1 MARDVGFDTMMFS
14 RMDIEE
20 KYYVRNHTRQF
31 SVWRPHEENFG
42 KQKDILSLVIDQ
54 GATLGAYCWPAG
66 FWADM
71 NYEIDAPIIMN
82 KNSSGYNM
90 DKRVSAF
97 FYGMEAR
104 FEAEKVNHLMRPFGC
119 DMAYV
124 DANINYRIMD
134 ELVRLWNEMGYGEFI
149 EIRYSTPTRYTREL
163 AKINEK
169 HRNASDEFNWPIR
182 RDDTLPYA
190 QHPNQFWNGFYTS
203 RPQLKLSVREL
214 SRSLQSS
221 SRMIAQQVL
230 RKDLSQKKKEDIVHQ
245 LHFLYD
251 TLGNLQHHDAITG
264 TSVARV
270 TGDF

>member
-1 MARDVGFDTMMFS
+1 
-14 RMDIEE
+14 
-20 KYYVRNHTRQF
+20 
-31 SVWRPHEENFG
+31 
-42 KQKDILSLVIDQ
+42 
-54 GATLGAYCWPAG
+54 
-66 FWADM
+66 
-71 NYEIDAPIIMN
+71 
-82 KNSSGYNM
+82 
-90 DKRVSAF
+90 
-97 FYGMEAR
+97 
-104 FEAEKVNHLMRPFGC
+104 
-119 DMAYV
+119 
-124 DANINYRIMD
+124 
-134 ELVRLWNEMGYGEFI
+134 
-149 EIRYSTPTRYTREL
+149 L